1 MDELLILITFMNQS
15 KYILSAVIAY
25 FLWGFFSF
33 GLKPIA
39 DYPSLDI
46 LFYRLFISVFFLV
59 IINVGFRRSKIK
71 HDWQLFKSLA
81 KKEQNKL
88 VGLIVGG
95 SIILMA
101 NWLVFIILMNH
112 ISVQS
117 ASLTYL
123 VCPILTTVLAFIILK
138 EKLSKIK
145 WTAVFISIIAC
156 CILSVGHFT
165 DLMYSLFTAFAFAIY
180 LIIQRSLNRFDSF
193 NLLMTQLLIVAV
205 LMLPLVFIY
214 AGPVPTEN
222 LFYQCIMAIVI
233 LFTIIPMFL
242 NNFALK
248 GIDSS
253 TVGILIYLNPIMNF
267 ILAIFYYK
275 EPITSI
281 QIVGYGLIFL
291 AIFVFNSKTIFNSIK
306 KSEA

>member
-1 MDELLILITFMNQS
+1 MNQS
-15 KYILSAVIAY
+15 KYILSAVTAY

-39 DYPSLDI
+39 HYSSLDI

-59 IINVGFRRSKIK
+59 IINVGFRRNKIK
-71 HDWQLFKSLA
+71 QDWNLFTTLP
-81 KKEQNKL
+81 KKEKNTL
-88 VGLIVGG
+88 IGLIVGG

-112 ISVQS
+112 ISVQA

-123 VCPILTTVLAFIILK
+123 VCPILTTVLAFVILK
-138 EKLSKIK
+138 EHLTREKWIAVGLS
-145 WTAVFISIIAC
+145 SGAC
-156 CILSVGHFT
+156 GILSIGHFSG
-165 DLMYSLFTAFAFAIY
+165 LMYSLFTALAFASY
-180 LIIQRSLNRFDSF
+180 LIIQRRLNRFDSF
-193 NLLMTQLLIVAV
+193 NLLMTQLLIVAI
-205 LMLPLVFIY
+205 LMLPLVCIY
-214 AGPVPTEN
+214 AEPLPTEP
-222 LFYQCIMAIVI
+222 LFYQCILAIVV

-248 GIDSS
+248 GINSS

-267 ILAIFYYK
+267 VLAILYYK
-275 EPITSI
+275 ETVSSI
-281 QIVGYGLIFL
+281 QMVGYGLIFF
-291 AIFVFNSKTIFNSIK
+291 AIFVFNSRTLFRSIK

>member
-1 MDELLILITFMNQS
+1 MNQS
-15 KYILSAVIAY
+15 KYILSAVFAY

-39 DYPSLDI
+39 HYSSLDI

-59 IINVGFRRSKIK
+59 IINVGFRRNKINQ
-71 HDWQLFKSLA
+71 DWSLFKSLA

-101 NWLVFIILMNH
+101 NWLVFIYLMNH

-145 WTAVFISIIAC
+145 WLAVGISIIAC
-156 CILSVGHFT
+156 TILSIGHFT
-165 DLMYSLFTAFAFAIY
+165 DLMYSLFTALAFAFY

-193 NLLMTQLLIVAV
+193 NLLMTQLLIVAI
-205 LMLPLVFIY
+205 LMLPFVFMY
-214 AGPVPTEN
+214 AGPFPTEN
-222 LFYQCIMAIVI
+222 VFYQCILAIVI

-248 GIDSS
+248 GINSS

-275 EPITSI
+275 EAVTTI
-281 QIVGYGLIFL
+281 QMIGYGLVFL
-291 AIFVFNSKTIFNSIK
+291 AIIVFNSQTIFKSIK

>member
-1 MDELLILITFMNQS
+1 MNQS
-15 KYILSAVIAY
+15 KYILSAVTAY

-39 DYPSLDI
+39 HYTSLDI
-46 LFYRLFISVFFLV
+46 LFFRLFISVFFLV
-59 IINVGFRRSKIK
+59 IINLGFRRNKMK
-71 HDWQLFKSLA
+71 QDWKLFKALS
-81 KKEQNKL
+81 KKEQTSL
-88 VGLIVGG
+88 TGLIVGG

-112 ISVQS
+112 ISVQA

-123 VCPILTTVLAFIILK
+123 VCPILTTVMAFVILK
-138 EKLSKIK
+138 EHLTREK
-145 WTAVFISIIAC
+145 WLAVGVSIIAC
-156 CILSVGHFT
+156 GILSIGHFS
-165 DLMYSLFTAFAFAIY
+165 DLMYSLFTALAFASY
-180 LIIQRSLNRFDSF
+180 LIIQRRLNRFDSF

-205 LMLPLVFIY
+205 LMLPLVFLY
-214 AGPVPTEN
+214 AGPVPTEPI
-222 LFYQCIMAIVI
+222 FYQCILAIVV
-233 LFTIIPMFL
+233 LFTVIPMFL

-275 EPITSI
+275 EAVTSV
-281 QIVGYGLIFL
+281 QMVGYTLIFI
-291 AIFVFNSKTIFNSIK
+291 AIFIFNFRTVFKSIK